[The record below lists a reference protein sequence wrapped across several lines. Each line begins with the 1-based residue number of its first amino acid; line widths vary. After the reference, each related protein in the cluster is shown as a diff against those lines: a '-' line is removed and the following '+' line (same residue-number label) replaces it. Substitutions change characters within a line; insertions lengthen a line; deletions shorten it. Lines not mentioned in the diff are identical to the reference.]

1 MNPASLHNILVP
13 IYSVDEKLD
22 FLPNAIRNERI
33 DREIETK
40 FFRNFSSNPF
50 EEPNFDIMS
59 LIQDNFSNSIWSMFD
74 EDSLP
79 SSVEVTPILKG
90 PSSNDSFSSSVLSN
104 ISISTESN
112 SALIEDD
119 DIFLERKRAK
129 IRKSRKYNNDDM
141 RSKIKRGFFND
152 YLIPLLNNTLK
163 SIGNKKYFE
172 KFPNIFSSDIC
183 RKRNK
188 DIVDMTIGEIF
199 ENKEIYAN
207 EKKKGWLNY
216 WHNLKVVQ
224 SKEIKENEEIKKI
237 INRTFCQL
245 YEEYIRSNAFKID
258 EINRLKSKNVED
270 DYIKKYKLVAKHLL
284 QFFIN

>member
-1 MNPASLHNILVP
+1 MNPANLHNTPVP
-13 IYSVDEKLD
+13 IYSVDGKLD
-22 FLPNAIRNERI
+22 FLPNDIRNERI

-50 EEPNFDIMS
+50 KEPNFDIMS
-59 LIQDNFSNSIWSMFD
+59 LNHDKFSNSIWPMFD

-79 SSVEVTPILKG
+79 SLVEVIPILQG
-90 PSSNDSFSSSVLSN
+90 PPSNDTFSFSEISN

-119 DIFLERKRAK
+119 DNFLGRKRAK
-129 IRKSRKYNNDDM
+129 VRKSRKYNNDDM
-141 RSKIKRGFFND
+141 RTKIKRGFLND
-152 YLIPLLNNTLK
+152 YLIQLLNNTLK

-183 RKRNK
+183 RERNK

-207 EKKKGWLNY
+207 EKKEGWLNY

-237 INRTFCQL
+237 LNRTFCQL

-258 EINRLKSKNVED
+258 EINRLKSKNMKD
-270 DYIKKYKLVAKHLL
+270 DYIKKYKVVAKYLL
-284 QFFIN
+284 QFFNN